1 MKKALLLFAALLVAG
16 CVAFTGLAADA
27 ALISITADDE
37 HINWTNDGGSA
48 SIAPEA
54 GEGFDRDEDNLVDF
68 SGISGAPQVHAEFV
82 SNASD
87 HSSNLGTNPSPE
99 GGLLIDLG
107 AVYNLSAM
115 QIWNFNLGGAV
126 LAVTEFDLLVA
137 TDPAAVT
144 LLDGEIVV
152 ADLGLFATVT
162 TGTVMPLEDGGAD
175 YLGETFLFGG
185 GPAPASVGDQS
196 GAVDTLSGSP
206 LTARYVFLD
215 NLATAQIVG
224 LSEIQFFGTP
234 LRFAIT
240 EIDYA
245 PDAAPN
251 PTVTLTWRKSGAA
264 AYIAKYST
272 DMIDWGADMGGR
284 LTDAIDENPGDPDQI
299 TETFDLSD
307 FGLEN
312 ESDLFFRIEEAPPV
326 GIFEEHFDGANAG
339 TLPTDWTTGFDPA
352 DTLMNT
358 NWDLG
363 DPSGTGPLTAFSGA
377 HCVGTNL
384 LANYGLSSNTWLRTP
399 AIDLSTASGATLTFQ
414 QWIDMDEF
422 NDLDRGTVRVLDA
435 ATLVE
440 LAVVEAVITG
450 LGALDWD
457 EFSADLP
464 AEALGKIVLLEFQ
477 FVSDGDDV
485 FDASGWYIDDVAVTT
500 PAP

>member
-245 PDAAPN
+245 PDAN
-251 PTVTLTWRKSGAA
+251 TVTLTWRKSGAA
-264 AYIAKYST
+264 AYIAKIS
-272 DMIDWGADMGGR
+272 ADMGNWD
-284 LTDAIDENPGDPDQI
+284 TDLDDNIAPVRDEKPGDPEHI
-299 TETFDLSD
+299 TVTFP
-307 FGLEN
+307 LEV
-312 ESDLFFRIEEAPPV
+312 ERADAPELFFRIEE
-326 GIFEEHFDGANAG
+326 E
-339 TLPTDWTTGFDPA
+339 
-352 DTLMNT
+352 
-358 NWDLG
+358 
-363 DPSGTGPLTAFSGA
+363 
-377 HCVGTNL
+377 
-384 LANYGLSSNTWLRTP
+384 
-399 AIDLSTASGATLTFQ
+399 
-414 QWIDMDEF
+414 
-422 NDLDRGTVRVLDA
+422 
-435 ATLVE
+435 
-440 LAVVEAVITG
+440 
-450 LGALDWD
+450 
-457 EFSADLP
+457 
-464 AEALGKIVLLEFQ
+464 
-477 FVSDGDDV
+477 
-485 FDASGWYIDDVAVTT
+485 
-500 PAP
+500 